1 MKNIKYPS
9 KFLGPPKG
17 KILLFLFFLFVAL
30 AGYIQVWAFAGKDM
44 GLPKPLFYDLLN
56 PFLFW
61 SLWIMLFYLWLF

>member
-1 MKNIKYPS
+1 MKNIKYLS

-44 GLPKPLFYDLLN
+44 GYQN
-56 PFLFW
+56 SFL
-61 SLWIMLFYLWLF
+61 